1 MVLIMMITGAKC
13 LIVMCNYSTH
23 QPWLIVVVLN
33 DEDDDGDSNKIQ
45 VNMRKSQS
53 LSVMLILLIN
63 AATLMNGLIWE
74 TKHRKPCFFHVFFMF
89 CFLKVGTRFNHKFL
103 GFDMPV
109 NQTQGH
115 PLVHT
120 CWSLICLFQ
129 LDKPV
134 GPQKT
139 RLCEAD
145 LIGFGG
151 SVVSNT
157 TRRMEKKNTAG
168 VLFLL
173 SWCWGSCWNLLII
186 AWGLSQIK
194 GTASYRFPKCP
205 ASSACGSS
213 SITEI
218 KPRHEVPTNNDII
231 CITTYTYILYIYYI
245 YILYFIYSPKKYPD
259 TNQIWLQPS
268 HSSVGQGT
276 LSSPAALR
284 VNWSSVPWRDSE
296 TCHLLRAVHQ
306 HPRGLENNLNPKKG
320 TPISYRY
327 MNIIYI

>member
-231 CITTYTYILYIYYI
+231 CITTYTYILYIYII
-245 YILYFIYSPKKYPD
+245 YTHQKISWYQSNLAP
-259 TNQIWLQPS
+259 TQPFFRWS
-268 HSSVGQGT
+268 GDSIVTGSSAGELVICP
-276 LSSPAALR
+276 LERLWNLPPAA
-284 VNWSSVPWRDSE
+284 S
-296 TCHLLRAVHQ
+296 
-306 HPRGLENNLNPKKG
+306 G
-320 TPISYRY
+320 TSTSARLGEQSQPQERNTNILQIYEY
-327 MNIIYI
+327 IIYI